1 MPIPVL
7 TDALLFRRPRPL
19 HWALLFCLLFVVNI
33 PAIRNDK
40 GDSNAYV
47 MLAKSLCRGTVSL
60 STDDMRDLEGTEII
74 DNGDLTFYQGKYY
87 LPYPP
92 APALLIVPFL
102 LLHPGFVNSV
112 LICVLLSC
120 LNIFL
125 LYSILK
131 KLNIDKK
138 LIPWLMYAFFFGT
151 CYWSVM
157 LTASHVYGFAEIVSE
172 TGILLLLNEL
182 FGKRRA
188 FLMGLFLGMSF
199 LSRQFTAV
207 LALFVLGFFIYTYLL
222 SPEMKNKKL
231 FYRKLS
237 FFTLSLGISVC
248 IYLIYNY
255 IRFGNPLDTG
265 YGNILFAGI
274 LKDRVD
280 HYGVFSIHYV
290 LYNLYSYLIKGFN
303 IEFGGM
309 GLLQI
314 QDMDPFGTSLL
325 MASPFI
331 IAAFK
336 TGWDKTLRYFAWIT
350 IGIIFT
356 GMLFYH
362 NNGKDQI
369 NASRFALDFFPLL
382 FVMVAIGAKNIPG
395 WIFKGMICYA
405 IMLNIIALGIHG
417 YYHSLL
423 G

>member
-1 MPIPVL
+1 MK
-7 TDALLFRRPRPL
+7 PL
-19 HWALLFCLLFVVNI
+19 QWGILFCIFFAINI
-33 PAIRNDK
+33 PAIMNDK

-60 STDDMRDLEGTEII
+60 SPGDMHDLKGTEII

-102 LLHPGFVNSV
+102 LIHPGFVNSV
-112 LICVLLSC
+112 LICVLLGF

-131 KLNIDKK
+131 KLSVGNEN
-138 LIPWLMYAFFFGT
+138 IPWLMYAFFFGT

-182 FGKRRA
+182 FGKKRA
-188 FLMGLFLGMSF
+188 FLLGLFLGMSF
-199 LSRQFTAV
+199 LSRQLTV
-207 LALFVLGFFIYTYLL
+207 ILALFVVGYFIHLYLL
-222 SPEMKNKKL
+222 SPQIQNKRL
-231 FYRKLS
+231 FLRKLG
-237 FFTLSLGISVC
+237 FFSLSLGISVC

-255 IRFGNPLDTG
+255 IRFRNPLDTG

-303 IEFGGM
+303 IEFGGLGM
-309 GLLQI
+309 LQI
-314 QDMDPFGTSLL
+314 KDMDPFGTSLL
-325 MASPFI
+325 MASPFV

-350 IGIIFT
+350 ISIIFIS
-356 GMLFYH
+356 MLFYH

-369 NASRFALDFFPLL
+369 NASRFTLDFLPLL
-382 FVMVAIGAKNIPG
+382 FVMVAAGAKNIPG
-395 WIFKGMICYA
+395 WIFKGMVCYS

-417 YYHSLL
+417 YYHSLA